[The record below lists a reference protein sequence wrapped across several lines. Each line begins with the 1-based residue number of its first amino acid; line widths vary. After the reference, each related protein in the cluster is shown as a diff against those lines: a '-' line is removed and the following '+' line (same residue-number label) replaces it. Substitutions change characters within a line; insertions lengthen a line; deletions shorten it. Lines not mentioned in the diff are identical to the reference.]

1 MIVRSVFFFILAFLP
16 ALAFSQSPEEE
27 IDPENINAQYLEHL
41 IKQKVDSVR
50 HSKGLLELVN
60 DSILYVASSHHSNN
74 MAKTRNLS
82 HFEASKKFKNPQK
95 RAEAFGAVNYFTGE
109 NVAFITA
116 YKKLN
121 IKHPELSEFFT
132 YGEFASRM
140 VKNWVKSR
148 GHYRNIIKKEYQI
161 TGVTISYDKKTK
173 RIYGTQKFAEVKSK
187 FVFIENTNLFP
198 YEDENEIEYEL
209 KELKQVSRLPHKGPH
224 RWRLKRRKK
233 FRRCKECDG
242 IPSQKNNLFFYV
254 DSSMNVHCYTK
265 DGTLFKRL
273 TKRRR
278 DGFALEIIK
287 YDDYVCSN
295 KNFFLKPSRRNGE
308 CIANGTIQKPVYK
321 WKLRKIYRKI
331 KRVWKIKKW
340 RKIFKVYFTFKFRKY
355 GDAVASMFKRFP
367 GTPSDNIIGK
377 LPLYPKDYYECNI
390 MFLKKRR
397 VCQIL
402 NFTDY
407 CGEYFNDIHPT
418 PLLPE
423 LSNVEYQYPEDTV
436 HYSFSIYFKQ
446 GKSDYNYNEIK
457 PLLDTIKLENYSI
470 VKLDI
475 NATASVEGDA
485 EINNKLTFKRALSIR
500 KVLDSTRVDTLIKDI
515 QAKEDWDHFNKN
527 ISKTKYKYLTK
538 LSKEEIKKELQ
549 KQETAKD
556 LESILNEERKAN
568 VKLWLMSKV
577 TDSLKLQFALKR
589 YEELIQKAHLGKLNG
604 YDAIKLHSIQTLMYK
619 QAIKGKLP
627 YSKLTELIP
636 PNEPMYSRVYL
647 NYVIFKRETDTINS
661 KDIYE
666 RELYEALKTV
676 AITAKASQT
685 QRYNFLTILV
695 NHWDS
700 LSWYD
705 NETEKAQPKKIFGL
719 LGRLN
724 NSVIPKD
731 TLDILKMNFNFKAA
745 NWFFSVDPD
754 DNSQLRAMN
763 NIYYYYKG
771 KKNTDSTAYKI
782 AKYFIFYN
790 HDDYAYRI
798 LAPFAIRKEP
808 NHEVFSLYIKM
819 AYLRDMYRQRSRVYK
834 LMKTAPN
841 ILTKDEYCNL
851 FTGPCNI
858 SMQIFD
864 HEEIRQTW
872 CKTCADH
879 KNFAQLYREMLRL
892 QKE

>member
-1 MIVRSVFFFILAFLP
+1 MIVRSVYFLFLSLLP
-16 ALAFSQSPEEE
+16 VLVFSQSPEDE
-27 IDPENINAQYLEHL
+27 IEPENINIQYLEHL
-41 IKQKVDSVR
+41 IKKKVDSVR
-50 HSKGLLELVN
+50 LSKGLLELIN
-60 DSILYVASSHHSNN
+60 DSILYTASKHHSAN
-74 MAKTRNLS
+74 MSKTKSLS
-82 HFEASKKFKNPQK
+82 HYETSNKFKNPQK

-121 IKHPELSEFFT
+121 IKHPELNIFFS
-132 YGEFASRM
+132 YDEFASRM

-187 FVFIENTNLFP
+187 FIFKENTDLFP

-209 KELKQVSRLPHKGPH
+209 KELKQVSRLQHKGPH
-224 RWRLKRRKK
+224 RWHLKQRKK

-242 IPSQKNNLFFYV
+242 IPSQKNNFYFYV
-254 DSSMNVHCYTK
+254 DSSLNVHCVTK
-265 DGTLFKRL
+265 NGSLFKRL

-278 DGFALEIIK
+278 DGFALEIVK
-287 YDDYVCSN
+287 YNDYNCNN

-308 CIANGTIQKPVYK
+308 CIANGTVQKPIYK
-321 WKLRKIYRKI
+321 WKLRKEYRKV
-331 KRVWKIKKW
+331 KRIWKIIKW
-340 RKIFKVYFTFKFRKY
+340 SKILKIYFTFQFRKY
-355 GDAVASMFKRFP
+355 GDAATLMFKRFP
-367 GTPSDNIIGK
+367 GTPSDNVIGR
-377 LPLYPKDYYECNI
+377 LPSDPKDYYECNV
-390 MFLKKRR
+390 MFLKRRR
-397 VCQIL
+397 VCQVL

-407 CGEYFNDIHPT
+407 CGEYFNNIRPT

-423 LSNVEYQYPEDTV
+423 LSSIDYRYPEDTLR
-436 HYSFSIYFKQ
+436 YSFNIYFKQ
-446 GKSDYNYNEIK
+446 GKSDYNYTDIK

-475 NATASVEGDA
+475 NASASVEGNS
-485 EINNKLTFKRALSIR
+485 EINNKLTLNRAISIR
-500 KVLDSTRVDTLIKDI
+500 KTLDSTRIDTLIKDI
-515 QAKEDWDHFNKN
+515 QAKEDWEHFNKN
-527 ISKTKYKYLTK
+527 VAKTKYKFLAKHT
-538 LSKEEIKKELQ
+538 KEEVKKELQ
-549 KQETAKD
+549 KPEIEKE

-589 YEELIQKAHLGKLNG
+589 YEELMQKAYLGQLNG
-604 YDAIKLHSIQTLMYK
+604 YDVMKLHNIQTLMYK
-619 QAIKGKLP
+619 QALKGKLA
-627 YSKLTELIP
+627 YSKLSELAP
-636 PNEPMYSRVYL
+636 PNEPIYSKIYL
-647 NYVIFKRETDTINS
+647 NYIIFKRETDTVNS

-676 AITAKASQT
+676 AVTSKASQT

-705 NETEKAQPKKIFGL
+705 NETEKAQPKKIFSL

-731 TLDILKMNFNFKAA
+731 TLDRLKMNFNFKAA
-745 NWFFSVDPD
+745 NWFYSFDPD
-754 DNSQLRAMN
+754 ANSQLRAMN
-763 NIYYYYKG
+763 NIYYYYRG

-798 LAPFAIRKEP
+798 LAPFALKKEP

-841 ILTKDEYCNL
+841 VLTKDEYCNL

-872 CKTCADH
+872 RKTCNDY
-879 KNFAQLYREMLRL
+879 KNFAEHFREMLRK
-892 QKE
+892 QN